1 MKQVSLFS
9 PIYNICF
16 LTKMIYLKV
25 MEGFTWCLK
34 QDIKETGGAWI
45 AILGNK
51 SFTKASATTFQ
62 ILKHIGRPCRVNK
75 YCGTFCNRKFVWCM
89 S

>member
-1 MKQVSLFS
+1 MKQVSIFCPFMILIFQQL
-9 PIYNICF
+9 I
-16 LTKMIYLKV
+16 IYLKV

-34 QDIKETGGAWI
+34 QDIKETGSAWI

-51 SFTKASATTFQ
+51 NFTKASATTFQ
-62 ILKHIGRPCRVNK
+62 ILKNIGMSK
-75 YCGTFCNRKFVWCM
+75 YILVELFVTANLYGL

>member
-1 MKQVSLFS
+1 
-9 PIYNICF
+9 
-16 LTKMIYLKV
+16 

-45 AILGNK
+45 AILSNK

-62 ILKHIGRPCRVNK
+62 ILKHIGRELH
-75 YCGTFCNRKFVWCM
+75 YSFLCGILNEYLCLRNNLEQPQQRSGVH
-89 S
+89 

>member
-1 MKQVSLFS
+1 MKQVR
-9 PIYNICF
+9 IF
-16 LTKMIYLKV
+16 LLINYTDLLKQNVFRQV

-51 SFTKASATTFQ
+51 NFTKASSTTFQ
-62 ILKHIGRPCRVNK
+62 ILKNIGRSC
-75 YCGTFCNRKFVWCM
+75 
-89 S
+89 